1 MQVSVDNYIEWIE
14 LVAQFTINSL
24 KSWQWASA
32 SVYYLLGLW
41 SRLVSST
48 PYLKGGKYIWRELHM
63 ETFHA
68 HTLLLSQQASG
79 YIYRIPSGYPYNL
92 TWKG

>member
-1 MQVSVDNYIEWIE
+1 MDQVGVDNYIQWIE

-24 KSWQWASA
+24 KSWQWASG

-48 PYLKGGKYIWRELHM
+48 PYLKGGVDPSYSAALWR
-63 ETFHA
+63 A
-68 HTLLLSQQASG
+68 ISAPLLRASC
-79 YIYRIPSGYPYNL
+79 
-92 TWKG
+92 